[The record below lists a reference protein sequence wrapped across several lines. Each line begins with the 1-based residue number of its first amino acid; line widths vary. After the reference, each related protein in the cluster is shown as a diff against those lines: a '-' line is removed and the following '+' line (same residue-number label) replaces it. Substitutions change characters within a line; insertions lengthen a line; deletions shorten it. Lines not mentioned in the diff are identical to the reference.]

1 MEAHEEVINN
11 NSQEEIII
19 TCKQQSL
26 LTDKK
31 KKDYIRVHKVSLSVP
46 ICQRISTNN
55 KKELY
60 LLLEPDQ
67 RSLYNKIIHIEEAFL
82 SFIQENLEL
91 MSTNLNDVLIEEKIP
106 SLFTSLIL
114 KYEQKPVIKLQ
125 IDSKHRELIQNSVQQ
140 HSKIKMSVQLE
151 CSRIYVTS
159 DSIYPR
165 WRIINCN
172 IQPNEIFTE
181 NKELEQEFTKT
192 IEEIKKID
200 NSSNNQFEQEL
211 QIQKEKV
218 NQLLSIAEEK
228 SKIANLARNAAI
240 RELDILKDMEFS
252 QICSNYQNTL
262 S

>member
-1 MEAHEEVINN
+1 
-11 NSQEEIII
+11 
-19 TCKQQSL
+19 
-26 LTDKK
+26 
-31 KKDYIRVHKVSLSVP
+31 
-46 ICQRISTNN
+46 
-55 KKELY
+55 
-60 LLLEPDQ
+60 
-67 RSLYNKIIHIEEAFL
+67 
-82 SFIQENLEL
+82 
-91 MSTNLNDVLIEEKIP
+91 
-106 SLFTSLIL
+106 
-114 KYEQKPVIKLQ
+114 
-125 IDSKHRELIQNSVQQ
+125 
-140 HSKIKMSVQLE
+140 MSVQLE

-192 IEEIKKID
+192 IEEIKKTD